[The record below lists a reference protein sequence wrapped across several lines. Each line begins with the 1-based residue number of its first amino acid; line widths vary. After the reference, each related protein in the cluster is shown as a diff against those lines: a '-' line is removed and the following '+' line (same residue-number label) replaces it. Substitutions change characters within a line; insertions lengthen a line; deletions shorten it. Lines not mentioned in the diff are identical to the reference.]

1 MRFGLF
7 GSAQAR
13 RGAADPAAGFREYVE
28 YNVAAEALG
37 FEASFLVEHHFTGIG
52 QVSAPL
58 ALLAW
63 VAARTTRLRI
73 GTAVIV
79 LPWHNPVV
87 LAEEAATLD
96 LMSGGR
102 LDLGVGR
109 GYRFTEFQGFAMD
122 FAEADARFEEALGL
136 IRKAWT
142 ADARFSHQGRFWRFD
157 NILVEPPPLQ
167 KPHPPIW
174 IAAGSE
180 RSIRRTAALGANL
193 LLDQF
198 APASSIAARIA
209 LYRGAGNGAIAV
221 ARNIHVAY
229 DAAEKQAALAHARA
243 QHARMIALSQDP
255 AHEITSHILGYEGA
269 SEEAAL
275 YGMPAEIAAGLEDLR
290 RAGADYV
297 LVNTGG
303 TSKEQLRR
311 FARDVMPAFV

>member
-13 RGAADPAAGFREYVE
+13 RESADPAAGFRDYVD
-28 YNVAAEALG
+28 YNVEAEALG
-37 FEASFLVEHHFTGIG
+37 FHGSFLVEHHFTGIG

-63 VAARTTRLRI
+63 VAARTTRLRL

-79 LPWHNPVV
+79 LPWHNPVL

-109 GYRFTEFQGFAMD
+109 GYRFTEFQGFALD
-122 FAEADARFEEALGL
+122 IGEADARFEEAVGL
-136 IRKAWT
+136 IRKAWISE
-142 ADARFSHQGRFWRFD
+142 ARFSHQGRFWRYG
-157 NILVEPPPLQ
+157 NILVEPPPFQ
-167 KPHPPIW
+167 KPHPPLW

-180 RSIRRTAALGANL
+180 RSIRRTASLGANL

-198 APASSIAARIA
+198 APVSAVAERIA
-209 LYRGAGNGAIAV
+209 LYRGEAKGEVAV
-221 ARNIHVAY
+221 ARNIFVAY
-229 DAAEKQAALAHARA
+229 DEAEKARALDHAKA

-255 AHEITSHILGYEGA
+255 GHEITSHILGYEGA
-269 SEEAAL
+269 SEAAAL
-275 YGMPAEIAAGLEDLR
+275 YGAPEEICRGIDALR
-290 RAGADYV
+290 RAGAEYV

-303 TSKEQLRR
+303 TATEQLRR
-311 FARDVMPAFV
+311 FARDVMPAFR